1 MVKIT
6 QKLLMNAVIVLVLIG
21 IVGWVSLEALKET
34 RQSSD
39 DLYEQRVEP
48 MKDLNQMVRLAENAQ
63 VNMLTAVTYEDTAY
77 LEVVRENF
85 SKIEAHV
92 TNFESVILTEEE
104 AELFKQAKANWI
116 RFERV
121 VTNHMA
127 MIEAGDYETSRSELR
142 NIGMFYQSLS
152 DYLEQLM
159 VINQEAVRGLYTDTQ
174 TAFEVSKW
182 TIYGGVLIAALFS
195 LVTSSLL
202 GRSITR
208 PLKVVTKRMQL
219 MATGDLTQTPLYQK
233 RRDEIGELSRQ
244 MALMQRDVTAVIEEI
259 KTAANRV
266 MEQTMALGLSSSQV
280 REGSEHIAET
290 MTELSS
296 GAENQAQ
303 HAQELNES
311 MEQFLVTVNGIN
323 ENTHTSAKEA
333 TSVLDLTSKGK
344 TSMEQSVKQM
354 QAVDTVV
361 RDAVQRVE
369 ELNVETEKI
378 TKLVDVIQSIAE
390 QTNLLAL
397 NAAIEAARAGE
408 HGKGFA
414 VVADEVRKL
423 AEEVSASVY
432 QITSITETIQTE
444 TETVTAGLKQGYKEV
459 EIGSNQIK
467 DTRMIFLDMDRA
479 YHRVSD
485 SLQQVRNQL
494 LSLEQGTHAMQQSI
508 EEVASLT
515 EESAAGVEETA
526 AASEEAVQSVSQI
539 ALVGKTLKD
548 LSTDLTEKV
557 NRFKL
562 S

>member
-459 EIGSNQIK
+459 EIGSNQIN
-467 DTRMIFLDMDRA
+467 DTRLIFLDMDQA

-485 SLQQVRNQL
+485 SLRQVRNQL

>member
-63 VNMLTAVTYEDTAY
+63 VNMLTAVTYEDAAY

-423 AEEVSASVY
+423 AEEVSASVD

-459 EIGSNQIK
+459 EIGSNQIN
-467 DTRMIFLDMDRA
+467 DTRLIFLDMDQA

-485 SLQQVRNQL
+485 SLRQVRNQL

>member
-459 EIGSNQIK
+459 EIGSNQIN
-467 DTRMIFLDMDRA
+467 DTRLIFLDMDQA

-485 SLQQVRNQL
+485 SLRQVRNRL

>member
-63 VNMLTAVTYEDTAY
+63 VNMLTAVTYEDAAY

>member
-1 MVKIT
+1 MKIT
-6 QKLLMNAVIVLVLIG
+6 QKLLMNAMIVLVLLG
-21 IVGWVSLEALKET
+21 FVGWMSVEALKET

-39 DLYEQRVEP
+39 EMYEQRVEP
-48 MKDLNQMVRLAENAQ
+48 MQDLNQMVRLAENAQ
-63 VNMLTAVTYEDTAY
+63 VNMLTAVTYEDPSY
-77 LEVVRENF
+77 IEVVRENF
-85 SKIEAHV
+85 SEIQTHIN
-92 TNFESVILTEEE
+92 NFESVILTDEET
-104 AELFKQAKANWI
+104 ELFKKAKANWI

-121 VTNHMA
+121 VNNHMA
-127 MIEAGDYETSRSELR
+127 MIEAGDYETSRNELR
-142 NIGMFYQSLS
+142 NIGMFYESLS

-159 VINQEAVRGLYTDTQ
+159 VINQEAVTGLYNETQ
-174 TAFEVSKW
+174 AVFDVSKW
-182 TIYGGVLIAALFS
+182 TIYGVVLIAALFS
-195 LVTSSLL
+195 LVTSGVL
-202 GRSITR
+202 GRSITG
-208 PLKVVTKRMQL
+208 PLKVVTKRMQA
-219 MATGDLTQTPLYQK
+219 MATGDLTQHPLYQK

-244 MALMQRDVTAVIEEI
+244 MALMQKDVTVVIDDI
-259 KTAANRV
+259 KTAAKSV
-266 MEQTMALGLSSSQV
+266 MDQINVLRTSSSQV

-311 MEQFLVTVNGIN
+311 MEHFLVTVSNIN
-323 ENTHTSAKEA
+323 HETTASTKEA
-333 TSVLDLTSKGK
+333 TSVLELTSKG
-344 TSMEQSVKQM
+344 TASMEQSVNQM

-361 RDAVQRVE
+361 RDAVRRVE
-369 ELNVETEKI
+369 ELNTETDKI
-378 TKLVDVIQSIAE
+378 TKLVEVIQSIAE

-423 AEEVSASVY
+423 AEEVSSSVH
-432 QITSITETIQTE
+432 QITSITDTIQLE
-444 TETVTAGLKQGYKEV
+444 TQTVATGLKQGYKEV
-459 EIGSNQIK
+459 EIGSTQIN
-467 DTRMIFLDMDRA
+467 DTRRIFLDMDRA

-485 SLQQVRNQL
+485 SLQQAANQL
-494 LSLEQGTHAMQQSI
+494 LSLEQGTNTMQQSI

-539 ALVGKTLKD
+539 ALVGMTLSD
-548 LSTDLTEKV
+548 LSKELTDKV

>member
-48 MKDLNQMVRLAENAQ
+48 MQDLNQMVRLAENAQ
-63 VNMLTAVTYEDTAY
+63 VNMLTAVTYEDAAY

-152 DYLEQLM
+152 EYLERLM

-311 MEQFLVTVNGIN
+311 MEQFLVTVNSIN
-323 ENTHTSAKEA
+323 QDTHTSAEEA
-333 TSVLDLTSKGK
+333 TSVLDLTAKGT

-378 TKLVDVIQSIAE
+378 TKLVDVIQNIAE

-423 AEEVSASVY
+423 AEEVSASVD

-444 TETVTAGLKQGYKEV
+444 TETVTTGLKQGYKEV

-539 ALVGKTLKD
+539 ALVGQTLSD
-548 LSTDLTEKV
+548 LSHDLTEKV